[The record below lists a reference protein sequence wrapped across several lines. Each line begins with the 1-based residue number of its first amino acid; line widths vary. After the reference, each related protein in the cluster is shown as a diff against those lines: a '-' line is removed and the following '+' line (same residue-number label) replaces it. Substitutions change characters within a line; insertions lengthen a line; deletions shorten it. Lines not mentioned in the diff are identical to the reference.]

1 MKKKFFLNFITIDNN
16 SVNQRIDNF
25 LFKKI
30 KYLSRNK
37 IYSLI
42 RKGNIRINKKR
53 ISHKYK
59 LKLFDVVRLP
69 LIRLNSLNKKI
80 YISKNNILKFKN
92 MIIHEDKFLLVFNKP
107 YGISVHGGT
116 NINFNIIDILR
127 NEIYNNYYLELIH
140 RIDKN
145 SSGIL
150 LIAKNRIVLCKLQQ
164 DFKNH
169 NIIKKYF
176 ILVHGN
182 WPKNIKLIK
191 NFISKKKYNNFFIY
205 KKKFSQTNFKILK
218 YINNY
223 TLLSV
228 QTLTGRNHQI
238 RLHTSNLGFPI
249 IFDNIYGNKYLDKIL
264 FSKIKISR
272 LFLHAY
278 FISFFHP
285 ILKIKK
291 EICIN
296 LDKKLLLILNK
307 INNLNY

>member
-1 MKKKFFLNFITIDNN
+1 MKKKFFLNFVTIDNN

-30 KYLSRNK
+30 KFLSKNK

-53 ISHKYK
+53 VSHKYK
-59 LKLFDVVRLP
+59 LKLLDVIRLP
-69 LIRLNSLNKKI
+69 LIKLNSLNKKI

-92 MIIHEDKFLLVFNKP
+92 MIIYEDKFLLAFNKP
-107 YGISVHGGT
+107 YGICVHGGT
-116 NINFNIIDILR
+116 KVNINIIDILR
-127 NEIYNNYYLELIH
+127 NEIYNNHYLELIH

-150 LIAKNRIVLCKLQQ
+150 LIAKNRMVLCKLQQ
-164 DFKNH
+164 DFKNK

-191 NFISKKKYNNFFIY
+191 NFISKKKYNKFFICN
-205 KKKFSQTNFKILK
+205 KKFSQSNFKILK

-249 IFDNIYGNKYLDKIL
+249 IFDNIYGNKCLDKIL
-264 FSKIKISR
+264 FSEIKIRR

-278 FISFFHP
+278 FISFYHP
-285 ILKIKK
+285 VLKIKK
-291 EICIN
+291 KICIN
-296 LDKKLLLILNK
+296 LDKKLLLIINK